1 MQPVTDSH
9 REFDEVGRELY
20 DAGEWVTAGLYLNVE
35 TQQEVMLPLP
45 GILPASLDG
54 HVACYVRLQ
63 PMLNALTPPLSPHEQ
78 KPWAA

>member
-1 MQPVTDSH
+1 MQPVTDSP

-20 DAGEWVTAGLYLNVE
+20 DAGEWVTAGLYLNVD

-63 PMLNALTPPLSPHEQ
+63 PMLSGLTGPPPPQEQ
-78 KPWAA
+78 NHWAA